1 MTIETVFAS
10 PRQGKARENRVR
22 RLAAR
27 QDLVL
32 IKSRG
37 RDPQAW
43 DHGTYQLVE
52 TYMRLL
58 ALPSVAGGGYGYSLD
73 EVEEAL
79 TST

>member
-1 MTIETVFAS
+1 MTTETVPAS

-27 QDLVL
+27 QDLML

-52 TYMRLL
+52 TYVSLL
-58 ALPSVAGGGYGYSLD
+58 VLPSVAGGGYGYSLD

-79 TST
+79 TGT